1 MEEMLYKFPDYNLLE
16 RENIEDNIDSIYKKQ
31 EIEGFFK
38 SFNVYI
44 ECNDIFYGINSVT
57 YVIKLNPGTKLS
69 KIKSYKQDLIM
80 RFNAVDVEFEI
91 SINGTGYLGI
101 ILIKERKRTLKLGD
115 LIGCTEFKT
124 EKYKMPII
132 LGKDLKGNIC
142 VEDLAQLPHLLIA
155 GTTGTGKS
163 TFLST
168 LIISILYKFNPNEL
182 KLILV
187 DTRATNFLRFNKI
200 PHLYIPVITNSN
212 ETEGVLIN
220 LINEMRHRYKL
231 FEGKKVD
238 NIDEYN
244 KISENKMPRLV
255 LIIEDLYD
263 LMMYT
268 DKEVEQYIKV
278 LTQMSR
284 AAGIHVV
291 ISTQRPSIN
300 VITGVIKSNIPA
312 RMAFYVPSYID
323 SRTIIDKTGAEK
335 LQVNGDIIFRK
346 TGSEKDKR
354 IQTPYIT
361 DKEIEKI
368 IEQISVNKISVG
380 EESTLKTSEEIINNN
395 DKIDSKVYESDKPK
409 EVMLKSNSIT
419 NVDNNVKEIN
429 VQKIKNDEV
438 NNTDEMQE
446 KSSIFNKW
454 WFWVLTAIFVS
465 IIIVNL

>member
-1 MEEMLYKFPDYNLLE
+1 M
-16 RENIEDNIDSIYKKQ
+16 
-31 EIEGFFK
+31 
-38 SFNVYI
+38 
-44 ECNDIFYGINSVT
+44 
-57 YVIKLNPGTKLS
+57 
-69 KIKSYKQDLIM
+69 
-80 RFNAVDVEFEI
+80 
-91 SINGTGYLGI
+91 
-101 ILIKERKRTLKLGD
+101 
-115 LIGCTEFKT
+115 
-124 EKYKMPII
+124 
-132 LGKDLKGNIC
+132 
-142 VEDLAQLPHLLIA
+142 
-155 GTTGTGKS
+155 
-163 TFLST
+163 
-168 LIISILYKFNPNEL
+168 
-182 KLILV
+182 
-187 DTRATNFLRFNKI
+187 
-200 PHLYIPVITNSN
+200 
-212 ETEGVLIN
+212 
-220 LINEMRHRYKL
+220 
-231 FEGKKVD
+231 D

-368 IEQISVNKISVG
+368 IEQISVG
-380 EESTLKTSEEIINNN
+380 DESTLKTSEKIINNN
-395 DKIDSKVYESDKPK
+395 DKMDSKVYESDKPK

-419 NVDNNVKEIN
+419 NVENNVKEIN
-429 VQKIKNDEV
+429 VQKIKNDEE